1 MPPEHGLF
9 LYFEA
14 RLILKFENHHNN
26 NCTILLDNG
35 DQYQIYANWLH
46 NHNLDNFKGWQCDAG
61 ITRISIDPAG
71 QVFSGECENS
81 NLGNLNTGW
90 HLLEES
96 VAVCDRDRC
105 TGCTDD
111 LLAKKINL

>member
-1 MPPEHGLF
+1 MQF
-9 LYFEA
+9 Q
-14 RLILKFENHHNN
+14 NHHNN

-35 DQYQIYANWLH
+35 EQYQIYANWLH
-46 NHNLDNFKGWQCDAG
+46 NQKLDNFKDWQCDAG
-61 ITRISIDPAG
+61 ITRISIDPNG

-90 HLLEES
+90 QLLERDE
-96 VAVCDRDRC
+96 ALCKRDRC

-111 LLAKKINL
+111 LLVKKLATDTEL